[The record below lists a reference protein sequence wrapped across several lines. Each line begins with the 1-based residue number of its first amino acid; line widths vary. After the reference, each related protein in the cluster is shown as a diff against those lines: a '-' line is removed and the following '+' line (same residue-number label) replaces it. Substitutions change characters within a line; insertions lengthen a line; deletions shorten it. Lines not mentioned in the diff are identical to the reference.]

1 MPISG
6 RRRQTCPGQLLLLM
20 PVARDARGRFTR
32 WFTGMPLQLLAVRR
46 DARGRFA
53 ALAPA

>member
-1 MPISG
+1 MPISAW
-6 RRRQTCPGQLLLLM
+6 RIPPCHGQLLLLM

-53 ALAPA
+53 ALALS